1 MADLILGILTAFT
14 INVFIFLY
22 VIFIAWAV
30 HFVYIMLPTEAQGHV
45 SALIRAV
52 FKPHNE
58 VKAEAIK
65 EFAEKLKAEHST
77 PDILMPFNWIS
88 IEDTALD
95 ELVTEMAAAEP
106 DPEGQ
111 NQAE

>member
-1 MADLILGILTAFT
+1 MT
-14 INVFIFLY
+14 NN
-22 VIFIAWAV
+22 
-30 HFVYIMLPTEAQGHV
+30 EAQDLYAEQV
-45 SALIRAV
+45 
-52 FKPHNE
+52 KNE

-65 EFAEKLKAEHST
+65 EFAEKLKAEYST

-95 ELVTEMAAAEP
+95 ELVAEMAAAEP

-111 NQAE
+111 N